1 MRFQYTLNPH
11 TAARFLTILALYFA
25 AQSLLSEYLLENV
38 LSSDASGL
46 IISFIDLLSVNA
58 EETIPTWYATILL
71 FITAVLLTYITWTKH
86 QQNEPRTAY
95 WSGLAAIFFYLSM
108 DEGAVIHE
116 IFSDP
121 VQQSLNTTGYLS
133 FAWLVVFVPLLL
145 VFILLYLRFL
155 FNLPPRIRNL
165 FIAAG
170 ALYVGGA
177 VVVEAISANQWY
189 LDDGVSFLYLAIATV
204 EESCEML
211 GVVLFIYALLVYM
224 ETMNYS
230 AVFHFSSTATTVP
243 MRRRPLWAIITLLI
257 LVNAAMIGWAWQ
269 QPSALTAKS
278 DSNVPFYQEIAQQYG
293 DEGVIILQINEILEA
308 NNAAAPPIAASL
320 LTLFDD
326 VLVVVVPAQQLSI
339 AFASPALPF
348 NQTTLAE
355 FLPAKNEGQ
364 YIILN
369 RSAVQTI
376 ADNQ

>member
-1 MRFQYTLNPH
+1 
-11 TAARFLTILALYFA
+11 
-25 AQSLLSEYLLENV
+25 
-38 LSSDASGL
+38 
-46 IISFIDLLSVNA
+46 
-58 EETIPTWYATILL
+58 
-71 FITAVLLTYITWTKH
+71 
-86 QQNEPRTAY
+86 
-95 WSGLAAIFFYLSM
+95 
-108 DEGAVIHE
+108 
-116 IFSDP
+116 
-121 VQQSLNTTGYLS
+121 
-133 FAWLVVFVPLLL
+133 
-145 VFILLYLRFL
+145 
-155 FNLPPRIRNL
+155 
-165 FIAAG
+165 
-170 ALYVGGA
+170 

-348 NQTTLAE
+348 NQATLAE
-355 FLPAKNEGQ
+355 FLPAKSEGQ